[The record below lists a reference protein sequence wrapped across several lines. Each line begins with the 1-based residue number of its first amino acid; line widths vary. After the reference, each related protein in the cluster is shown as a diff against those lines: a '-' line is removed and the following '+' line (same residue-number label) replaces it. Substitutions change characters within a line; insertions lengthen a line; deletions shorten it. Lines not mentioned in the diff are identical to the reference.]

1 MALIGLLLTNQRP
14 EIQPKQLRELLKIL
28 LGKISEADGKYKT
41 RHQSLGALQCRDKKQ
56 LRHDHVYT
64 RIRMIDALM
73 KAKPEDLSE
82 ILQNAIGCTVTHEEH
97 LRLTR
102 FDKTHN
108 GWDRYRNA
116 KVSVK
121 NTEPGEQD
129 PS

>member
-1 MALIGLLLTNQRP
+1 MALIGLLLQ
-14 EIQPKQLRELLKIL
+14 
-28 LGKISEADGKYKT
+28 KY
-41 RHQSLGALQCRDKKQ
+41 
-56 LRHDHVYT
+56 
-64 RIRMIDALM
+64 
-73 KAKPEDLSE
+73 
-82 ILQNAIGCTVTHEEH
+82 VTHEEH